1 MDIDII
7 NIKKTIA
14 NIKNLDEYN
23 YDYHQNNWIVQAAA
37 FDLMT
42 NSEMK
47 AIIILMGSEIEK
59 LRSLSTNLELAL
71 DSEMKKKL
79 LKRSGTI
86 QLRLQRHRKIK

>member
-1 MDIDII
+1 MITIDII

-14 NIKNLDEYN
+14 SIKNLNEYSFN
-23 YDYHQNNWIVQAAA
+23 HNQNDWIVQAAA

-59 LRSLSTNLELAL
+59 LRCLNTNLEQAL
-71 DSEMKKKL
+71 TTEMKNNEK
-79 LKRSGTI
+79 SI
-86 QLRLQRHRKIK
+86 

>member
-14 NIKNLDEYN
+14 DIKNLDEYSFN
-23 YDYHQNNWIVQAAA
+23 YNQNNWIVQAAA

-59 LRSLSTNLELAL
+59 LRNLSTNLEQAL
-71 DSEMKKKL
+71 KTEMKKNEK
-79 LKRSGTI
+79 SD
-86 QLRLQRHRKIK
+86 

>member
-14 NIKNLDEYN
+14 DIKNLDEYN
-23 YDYHQNNWIVQAAA
+23 FNYNQNNWIVQAAA

-59 LRSLSTNLELAL
+59 LRSLSTNLEQAL
-71 DSEMKKKL
+71 KTEMKKNEK
-79 LKRSGTI
+79 SY
-86 QLRLQRHRKIK
+86 